1 MVAAVV
7 GETEE
12 VVEEA
17 QAAAVEEVE
26 RGAAAAMELN
36 LSQLPN
42 QTRPSIR
49 PEPARS

>member
-26 RGAAAAMELN
+26 RGAAMELN
-36 LSQLPN
+36 LSQPPN
-42 QTRPSIR
+42 QIRPSIR
-49 PEPARS
+49 LEPVRS